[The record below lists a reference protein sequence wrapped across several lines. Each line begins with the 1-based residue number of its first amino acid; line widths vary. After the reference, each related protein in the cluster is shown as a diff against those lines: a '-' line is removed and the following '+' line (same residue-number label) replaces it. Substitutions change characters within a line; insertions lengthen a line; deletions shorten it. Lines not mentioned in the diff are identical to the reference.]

1 MLINHHK
8 LLGNYF
14 STHTRTFHSP
24 TIGIWLHES
33 GVLGASSD
41 GSIVR
46 PPSCSVNVHYQTPEA
61 RDIIPDIVEVK
72 CPFSALSSTV
82 IEAAQN
88 LKNFFLGKHT
98 FTSSL
103 MTYSLCTIT
112 CMLQYYFIT
121 QLWCNLLSRS
131 ISLTMYTFVRHKLQA
146 VCENID

>member
-14 STHTRTFHSP
+14 CTHTRTFHSP
-24 TIGIWLHES
+24 TIG
-33 GVLGASSD
+33 VLGASPD
-41 GSIVR
+41 GLIVR

-98 FTSSL
+98 FTL
-103 MTYSLCTIT
+103 
-112 CMLQYYFIT
+112 
-121 QLWCNLLSRS
+121 
-131 ISLTMYTFVRHKLQA
+131 
-146 VCENID
+146 